1 MSEHLFHVRLPS
13 SISLSLSFS
22 LQSHFFSLSGGAKGI
37 LRSAIYPQLKNF
49 SIENNKKL
57 TRSSRTENGEK
68 IKLTVLTLGLKLVTS
83 LKSLTWFSIKAMGIS
98 GTFCKLYTILTIWMS
113 VGFNVNIIGE
123 ILLLWRNLRP
133 FWMGFEL
140 CTRVR

>member
-1 MSEHLFHVRLPS
+1 MELFEFGRICLNICFTSDFLPLFL
-13 SISLSLSFS
+13 SLSLSFS

-83 LKSLTWFSIKAMGIS
+83 LKKFNLVFNKSDGHFRHLLQAIHNTDNLDVSGI
-98 GTFCKLYTILTIWMS
+98 
-113 VGFNVNIIGE
+113 
-123 ILLLWRNLRP
+123 
-133 FWMGFEL
+133 
-140 CTRVR
+140 